1 MNNEPS
7 QAAIARALG
16 LAKSRITAM
25 KKQGMPV
32 HSVGAAQAW
41 REARQSIARR
51 KPAPDRLT
59 VARNHAAPPSPELGV
74 SHDEARTRR
83 EIAEASMAEMK
94 EAEMRGKYLIKTEVD
109 SAVFEIGRAMRD
121 GLTNCARRIAADVAG
136 LGSAEACEAVI
147 DREHRALLESMAHR
161 IASRLGAPSAVTET

>member
-1 MNNEPS
+1 MNHEPNAEPS

-147 DREHRALLESMAHR
+147 DR
-161 IASRLGAPSAVTET
+161 